1 MNQMR
6 TAIMILAAA
15 TLTGCTTFTLVA
27 PHGSWV
33 IQKITCH
40 PSNSGNKPRME
51 RDTPQS
57 KGAACPPLQG
67 GITCS

>member
-1 MNQMR
+1 MNLMR
-6 TAIMILAAA
+6 TVIMILAAI

-27 PHGSWV
+27 PNGSWV
-33 IQKITCH
+33 IQKIACQ

-51 RDTPQS
+51 RDTPHS
-57 KGAACPPLQG
+57 KGVVCPPLQG